1 MPRNVSVEGAVQ
13 LILERLDILTSGGTL
28 GAPAPS
34 QIQSIFSSQVDNS
47 GGSVRLASIFLVA
60 YSLLEPTWDY
70 RSIPVGIR
78 GQHGDK
84 RLAGA
89 LTERYVTLHKNI
101 TAFGEN
107 LGWKGNVRSFDLST
121 DPRFSAYIG
130 HISKLTQ
137 SQREV
142 LLNHAIWKI
151 SDSRVIPKA
160 LPPLPSSYL
169 SYARCLDLCERILA
183 VPSEGHI
190 QQFLVAAFLEV
201 HRKRY
206 GHTVATH
213 HPHASDTFDGTVGD
227 IEEFR
232 DGALV
237 AAYEVTV
244 RNDWKNRL
252 ADFGKKA
259 RKGNL
264 AKYIII
270 ASNVRNDAHLY
281 PAASLMSF
289 VDNLDFDLAIIDIK
303 DFFCVFCAELRR
315 DELAEAFN
323 RAYEHLVDNKLCG
336 RQDFQNAYKAIT
348 DSWLE
353 FPSGQSN
360 ILNC

>member
-1 MPRNVSVEGAVQ
+1 MPRNVSVESSVEI
-13 LILERLDILTSGGTL
+13 ILSRLDKLISGSSL
-28 GAPAPS
+28 GAPASS
-34 QIQSIFSSQVDNS
+34 QIQGIYSAQIDSN
-47 GGSVRLASIFLVA
+47 GGSVRLASVFLTA
-60 YSLLEPTWDY
+60 YSLVEPGWNY
-70 RSIPVGIR
+70 RDVPIGIR
-78 GQHGDK
+78 GTHGDK

-89 LTERYVTLHKNI
+89 LTERYVSLHKNI

-121 DPRFSAYIG
+121 DRRFSNYLSN
-130 HISKLTQ
+130 ISKLSS
-137 SQREV
+137 SQREA
-142 LLNHAIWKI
+142 LLNHAIWQMAE
-151 SDSRVIPKA
+151 SRVIPKA

-169 SYARCLDLCERILA
+169 SFARCLDLCEQILK

-206 GHTVATH
+206 GHSIATH

-232 DGALV
+232 DGSLV

-259 RKGNL
+259 RKGGL
-264 AKYIII
+264 SKYIII
-270 ASNVRNDAHLY
+270 ASNVRSDDHLY
-281 PAASLMSF
+281 PAASLMNF
-289 VDNLDFDLAIIDIK
+289 IGKLEFDLAVIDIQ

-315 DELAEAFN
+315 DELAQAFN
-323 RAYEHLVDNKLCG
+323 RTYEFLVDNKLCG
-336 RQDFQNAYKAIT
+336 RHEFQDAYKKIT

-353 FPSGQSN
+353 KPSG
-360 ILNC
+360 L

>member
-1 MPRNVSVEGAVQ
+1 MPRNVSVESAVDT
-13 LILERLDILTSGGTL
+13 ILDRLDKLISGNTL

-34 QIQSIFSSQVDNS
+34 QIQGIYSSQIDGS
-47 GGSVRLASIFLVA
+47 GGSVRLASIFLA
-60 YSLLEPTWDY
+60 SYSLAEPNWDY

-78 GQHGDK
+78 GKHGDK

-89 LTERYVTLHKNI
+89 LTERYVSLHKNI

-121 DPRFSAYIG
+121 DPRFSSYLAQLA
-130 HISKLTQ
+130 KLTTA
-137 SQREV
+137 QREI
-142 LLNHAIWKI
+142 LLNHAIWQMAE
-151 SDSRVIPKA
+151 SRVIPKA

-169 SYARCLDLCERILA
+169 SYARCLDLCEKILE

-232 DGALV
+232 EGNLV

-252 ADFGKKA
+252 TDFGKKA
-259 RKGNL
+259 RKGGL
-264 AKYIII
+264 SKYIII

-281 PAASLMSF
+281 PAASLMNF
-289 VDNLDFDLAIIDIK
+289 IGKLEFDLAVIDIQ

-323 RAYEHLVDNKLCG
+323 RTYEHLVDNKLCG
-336 RQDFQNAYKAIT
+336 RHDFQDAYKNIT
-348 DSWLE
+348 DNWLE
-353 FPSGQSN
+353 LPAG
-360 ILNC
+360 L